1 MYPELKRY
9 VVFKVVQCRSLPITC
24 FQFGPEARTQ
34 QSCII
39 LCLTRDNCEQAFV
52 LCIDTKGRVD
62 FFFHLSTTKQIL
74 PAKKKM
80 MKFKRIFPKKLTI

>member
-9 VVFKVVQCRSLPITC
+9 VVFKVVQCRSLPMTW
-24 FQFGPEARTQ
+24 FQFGLETRTQ

-52 LCIDTKGRVD
+52 LCIDTKGRAD
-62 FFFHLSTTKQIL
+62 FFFHLSTTTQIL

-80 MKFKRIFPKKLTI
+80 MKFKRISPKKLTI